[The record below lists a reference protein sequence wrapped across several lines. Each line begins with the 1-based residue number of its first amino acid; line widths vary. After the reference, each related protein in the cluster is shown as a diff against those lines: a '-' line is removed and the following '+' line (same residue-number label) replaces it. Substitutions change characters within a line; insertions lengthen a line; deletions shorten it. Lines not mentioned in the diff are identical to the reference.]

1 MGFYGKRVLP
11 RLVHLACGLKPF
23 TRQREKVVPLARGCV
38 LEVGLG
44 SGLNLPHYVPG
55 EVTAVWGMDPSAEL
69 LAMAL
74 ERAREAG
81 FPVGLIN
88 GSAESIPLPA
98 DSVDTV
104 VVTYTLCTIPQ
115 VDAALAEMR
124 RVLRP
129 KGTLLFCEHGAAP
142 DPSVRRWQDRLTP
155 AWKRV
160 AGGCHLNRDIPA
172 LLARSGFRIEAL
184 HMTYLPGWRPATFNF
199 WGSAK
204 PQ

>member
-1 MGFYGKRVLP
+1 MGFYGKHVLP
-11 RLVHLACGLKPF
+11 RLVDLACGLKPF
-23 TRQREKVVPLARGCV
+23 TRQREKLVPLARGCV

-44 SGLNLPHYVPG
+44 SGLNLPHYVAG
-55 EVTAVWGMDPSAEL
+55 EVSAVWGVDPSAEL
-69 LAMAL
+69 LEMAV
-74 ERAREAG
+74 RPAREAP

-88 GSAESIPLPA
+88 GSAESIPLPEK
-98 DSVDTV
+98 SVDTV

-115 VDAALAEMR
+115 VERALAEMR

-142 DPSVRRWQDRLTP
+142 DPWVRRWQNWLTP

-172 LLARSGFRIEAL
+172 LIVQSGFRMEVL
-184 HMTYLPGWRPATFNF
+184 HMKYLPGWRPATFNF

-204 PQ
+204 PE